1 MRCTSSPYMDEH
13 ESKVQVIGT
22 FSYSVL
28 RNRIYTLVEVSARAL
43 FESTGIVFDIVCCSA
58 IHY

>member
-1 MRCTSSPYMDEH
+1 MDEH